1 MVSRD
6 KKVAVQLFFNPEDP
20 TQARAAEIL
29 QGRTKKSAYVAEAIC
44 FFESVEDKD
53 FMAAAAKFRAAILK
67 MGD

>member
-44 FFESVEDKD
+44 FFESVEDKVIST
-53 FMAAAAKFRAAILK
+53 R
-67 MGD
+67 